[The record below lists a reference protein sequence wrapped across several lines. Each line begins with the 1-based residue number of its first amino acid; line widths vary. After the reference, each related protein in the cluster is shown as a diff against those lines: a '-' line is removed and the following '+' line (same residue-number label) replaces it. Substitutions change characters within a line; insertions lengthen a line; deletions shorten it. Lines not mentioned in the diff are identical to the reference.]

1 MDNRDFFGF
10 IFLNA
15 YTITQLIVFKRDEE
29 PVSHYGGK
37 EKCKG
42 AVTPSSDYRA
52 LPLPFSIP
60 SSYPSSLYIN
70 CQSERA
76 PLTMAM
82 KNSSFKGLETGLFFW
97 WAVLRRWEPHT
108 DRITKSSGWFLI
120 IRVPDVCSL
129 TQFAVDLNLNHC
141 PWSLHPYSSPWQEKS
156 NSEASEVRTTVI
168 FNRGY
173 KGKLR
178 VMVQRRRIT
187 KLRLKS

>member
-10 IFLNA
+10 VFLNA

-29 PVSHYGGK
+29 PVSHDGGK

-42 AVTPSSDYRA
+42 AITPSSDDRA

-60 SSYPSSLYIN
+60 SSYPSSLYN
-70 CQSERA
+70 KLPVWKA

-97 WAVLRRWEPHT
+97 WAVLKRWEPRT
-108 DRITKSSGWFLI
+108 DKITKASGWFLI
-120 IRVPDVCSL
+120 IRMPAVCSL
-129 TQFAVDLNLNHC
+129 TQFAIDLNLNHC
-141 PWSLHPYSSPWQEKS
+141 PWSLYPYSSPWQEKS

-168 FNRGY
+168 FNRGS

-178 VMVQRRRIT
+178 VMVQRRQIT